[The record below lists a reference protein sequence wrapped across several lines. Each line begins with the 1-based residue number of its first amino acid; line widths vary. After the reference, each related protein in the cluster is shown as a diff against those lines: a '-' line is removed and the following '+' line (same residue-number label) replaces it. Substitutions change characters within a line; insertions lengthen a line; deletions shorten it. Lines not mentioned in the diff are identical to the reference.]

1 MELTSNALQT
11 VTIGSDVLFTET
23 AVRGCPAIL
32 HREGSGLVTLRGL
45 TNQCRARFK
54 VSFGANIAL
63 PEGTTPIA
71 PVSLAL
77 ALNGEPIPTSSMIST
92 PAADAEFNNIYAS
105 IFVDV
110 VSGCCVSLSVRNI
123 GTTPVDVQ
131 NANIIV
137 ERVA

>member
-1 MELTSNALQT
+1 MELTANAVQT

-32 HREGSGLVTLRGL
+32 HREGAGLITLRGL

-63 PEGTTPIA
+63 PADTTPIA
-71 PVSLAL
+71 PLTLAL
-77 ALNGEPIPTSSMIST
+77 SINGEALPTSSMIST
-92 PAADAEFNNIYAS
+92 PAADGEFNNVYAS
-105 IFVDV
+105 LFVDV
-110 VSGCCVSLSVRNI
+110 PQGCCDSISVKNV
-123 GTTPVDVQ
+123 GTTAVDVQ

>member
-92 PAADAEFNNIYAS
+92 PAADAEFNNVYAS

>member
-92 PAADAEFNNIYAS
+92 PAADAEFNNVYAS

-131 NANIIV
+131 NANIII

>member
-54 VSFGANIAL
+54 ISFGANIAL
-63 PEGTTPIA
+63 PEGTTPVA
-71 PVSLAL
+71 PVTLAL
-77 ALNGEPIPTSSMIST
+77 AINGEPIPSSSMIST
-92 PAADAEFNNIYAS
+92 PAADAEFNNVYAS

-110 VSGCCVSLSVRNI
+110 VSGCCISLSVRNT

>member
-1 MELTSNALQT
+1 MELTSNAIQT

-23 AVRGCPAIL
+23 AVPGCPSIL
-32 HREGSGLVTLRGL
+32 HREGSGLVMLRGL

-63 PEGTTPIA
+63 PTGTTPID
-71 PVSLAL
+71 PLNLAL
-77 ALNGEPIPTSSMIST
+77 TINGEPIPTSSMIST
-92 PAADAEFNNIYAS
+92 PAADGEYNNVYGSLFIN
-105 IFVDV
+105 V
-110 VSGCCVSLSVRNI
+110 VSGCCANISVRNI